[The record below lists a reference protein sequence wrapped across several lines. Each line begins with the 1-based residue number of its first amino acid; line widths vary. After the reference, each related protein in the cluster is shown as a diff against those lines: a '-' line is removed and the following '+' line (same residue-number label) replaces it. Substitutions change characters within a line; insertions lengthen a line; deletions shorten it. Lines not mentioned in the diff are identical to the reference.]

1 MGKSLK
7 IVNDVIL
14 ILIIVILC
22 LYFILRFF
30 NLVMIY
36 KVQTGSMEDNIH
48 AGDYILIVKSDNYKI
63 GDIITFRVDNGF
75 VTHRIISKNGNSFIT
90 KGDANNVEDD
100 SINKNKIIGKVILNG
115 GVLNLVIKF
124 KYTIAGILLSFY
136 LFSCYFTNKKNES

>member
-115 GVLNLVIKF
+115 GVLNLVI
-124 KYTIAGILLSFY
+124 
-136 LFSCYFTNKKNES
+136 